1 MGYLKRLNVIIMCN
15 FLYLENMNDKN
26 ILEKKRIELNKRFM

>member
-1 MGYLKRLNVIIMCN
+1 MGYLKRLNVKIMCN

-26 ILEKKRIELNKRFM
+26 ILEKKELN